1 MVNTYC
7 LKGNIISRIKGLNS
21 LKEKRS
27 IIKRMKNLLDKKY
40 NASIIESDFHE
51 SHEFISLTY
60 SIVSNSKNFL
70 LKVVE
75 EIEERIEAEYGVM
88 VTEHLYDIF

>member
-1 MVNTYC
+1 MVNSYC
-7 LKGNIISRIKGLNS
+7 LKANIISRVKGLKS
-21 LKEKRS
+21 LKDKRS

-51 SHEFISLTY
+51 SHEYISLTY
-60 SIVSNSKNFL
+60 SIVSKDKNFL

-75 EIEERIEAEYGVM
+75 NIEERLEAEYGVM
-88 VTEHLYDIF
+88 ITEHIYDIF